1 MKKIFL
7 LMIIILFVVSCST
20 EKKYETPEEV
30 INANIDFMN
39 NEDIEGA
46 IKTLHPESPQLE
58 STEAMMK
65 KIFEMYDLNY
75 KIESMKVL
83 EEYDDEARVEFV
95 QVTTKIKGPD
105 FKNNR
110 ITGIHTLKK
119 DGDSWKIYSTEM
131 KNLEFLD
138 KNTAQN

>member
-1 MKKIFL
+1 
-7 LMIIILFVVSCST
+7 MIIILFVVSCST